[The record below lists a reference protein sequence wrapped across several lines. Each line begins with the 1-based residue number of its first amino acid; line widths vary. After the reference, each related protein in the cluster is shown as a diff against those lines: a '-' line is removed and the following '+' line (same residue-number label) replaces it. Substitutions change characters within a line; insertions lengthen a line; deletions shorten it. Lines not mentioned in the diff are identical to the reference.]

1 MNNKAEL
8 EAHAKFGVVGL
19 GWQLNQAPAPGKL
32 VQYELETAKALKVLR
47 PDIKVFVSRNTKAAA
62 YFWDSCRER
71 MTNPIRLR
79 TTLRSAVARTW
90 CRILT
95 ASLPRILL
103 TPGRRRHRTIAPV
116 PQHRAPSGNRPAMTK
131 SQATAPLRVG
141 QLADPSEREGL

>member
-1 MNNKAEL
+1 M
-8 EAHAKFGVVGL
+8 
-19 GWQLNQAPAPGKL
+19 
-32 VQYELETAKALKVLR
+32 QYELETAKALKALR
-47 PDIKVFVSRNTKAAA
+47 PGIKVFVSRNTEAAA

-71 MTNPIRLR
+71 MTDPKTQGHFTQCRGKDLR
-79 TTLRSAVARTW
+79 

-116 PQHRAPSGNRPAMTK
+116 PQRRAPSGNRPTMTK
-131 SQATAPLRVG
+131 SQAIAPLRVG